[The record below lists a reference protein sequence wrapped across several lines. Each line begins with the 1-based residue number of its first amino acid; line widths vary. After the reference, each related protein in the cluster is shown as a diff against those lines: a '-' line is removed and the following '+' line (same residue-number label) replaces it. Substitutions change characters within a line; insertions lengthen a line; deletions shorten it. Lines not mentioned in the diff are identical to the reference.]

1 MEGGI
6 RMSNIVVFLEQREGK
21 LKKAS
26 LEAISEGRRLTDK
39 TGGKLI
45 GILIGH
51 SISSLTDA
59 ISHFAPD
66 KLYIA
71 DNPILEKYSTDA
83 YVSLFATVIE
93 KEDPSIILFP
103 ATAMGKDL
111 SPRIAARLKTGLAT
125 DCTGLDIDDQGNLV
139 AIRPMYA
146 GKAIATVS
154 FSKKPQI
161 ASLRPNVFTI
171 EEKDG
176 AKPEIITMDVPLT
189 KDDIK
194 AQVVDLIK
202 TSTGTVDLTEA
213 EVIISGGRGVKCS
226 ENFEILQ
233 KLVDV
238 LKGAL
243 GASRS
248 AVDAGWIDH
257 QYQVGQTGKVVSP
270 QIYIACGISGAIQHL
285 AGMSSSK
292 YIIAINKDPDAP
304 IFKVADFGI
313 VGDLFQVVPALTEK
327 LKATLN
333 D

>member
-1 MEGGI
+1 MEGDK
-6 RMSNIVVFLEQREGK
+6 RMSAILVFLEQRKGN

-26 LEAISEGRRLTDK
+26 LEAISEGRRLADK

-45 GILIGH
+45 GVLLGH
-51 SISSLTDA
+51 SISSLSDK

-71 DNPILEKYSTDA
+71 DNPILENYSTDA
-83 YVSLFATVIE
+83 YTSLFTTVIE
-93 KEDPSIILFP
+93 KENPSVILFP

-125 DCTGLDIDDQGNLV
+125 DCIGLDIDNEGNLV

-154 FSKKPQI
+154 FSTKPQL
-161 ASLRPNVFTI
+161 ASLRPNVFAI
-171 EEKDG
+171 EERNST
-176 AKPEIITMDVPLT
+176 KPEIVTMDVPLT

-194 AQVVDLIK
+194 APVVDLIK
-202 TSTGTVDLTEA
+202 TSTGTVELTEA
-213 EVIISGGRGVKCS
+213 EAVISGGRGMKCT

-233 KLVDV
+233 KLAD
-238 LKGAL
+238 LLRGAV

-248 AVDAGWIDH
+248 AVDAGWLDH

-270 QIYIACGISGAIQHL
+270 QVYIACGISGAIQHL

-313 VGDLFQVVPALTEK
+313 IGDLFQVVPALTEG
-327 LKATLN
+327 LKNILKE
-333 D
+333 